1 MFFYPWEHGPRMS
14 EKLREC
20 AAAFFR
26 ATGKDVTTADGFV
39 MGISLELKW
48 MPPSDA
54 KRLLAL
60 MVKAGVLEQRD
71 GYVRPASDLSGM
83 DVPMAYRPDP
93 TILEEPVPAPAP
105 AKKEAPADMFHVLMD
120 AAVSAGMERKD
131 FVQGSNRISRDLNI
145 DIAAA
150 ALIVLRDNGID
161 ASSYVDDVYNSI
173 LIAPS

>member
-1 MFFYPWEHGPRMS
+1 MS

-20 AAAFFR
+20 AAAYFR

-54 KRLLAL
+54 KRLLAH

-71 GYVRPASDLSGM
+71 GYVRPASDLSGI

-93 TILEEPVPAPAP
+93 AILEEPVPAP

-120 AAVSAGMERKD
+120 AAVAAGMERKD

-161 ASSYVDDVYNSI
+161 MSPYVGDVYNSI

>member
-1 MFFYPWEHGPRMS
+1 MS

-20 AAAFFR
+20 AAAYFR

-60 MVKAGVLEQRD
+60 MVRAGVLEQRD
-71 GYVRPASDLSGM
+71 GYVRPASDLSGI

-93 TILEEPVPAPAP
+93 AILGEPVSAP

-120 AAVSAGMERKD
+120 AAVAAGMARKD

-161 ASSYVDDVYNSI
+161 ISPYVDDVYTSI

>member
-1 MFFYPWEHGPRMS
+1 MS
-14 EKLREC
+14 DKLREC

-48 MPPSDA
+48 MPPSEA

-71 GYVRPASDLSGM
+71 GYVRPASDLSAI

-93 TILEEPVPAPAP
+93 KILEAPVPAP

-161 ASSYVDDVYNSI
+161 ISPYVDDVYNSI

>member
-1 MFFYPWEHGPRMS
+1 MS
-14 EKLREC
+14 DKLREC

-48 MPPSDA
+48 MPPSEA

-71 GYVRPASDLSGM
+71 GYVRPASDLSAI

-93 TILEEPVPAPAP
+93 KILEALVPAP
-105 AKKEAPADMFHVLMD
+105 AKKKAPADMFHVLMD

-161 ASSYVDDVYNSI
+161 MSPYVGDVYNSI